1 MSDLLLELFSEEIP
15 ARMQT
20 DASKQLEEAVC
31 KGLKEAGLTFEAAKN
46 YSTPRRIALH
56 VTGLPLEQS
65 DLREERKGP
74 RVGAPDKA
82 IEGFL
87 RGAGVAS
94 IDECETRS
102 DKKGEYYVAVIERKG
117 GNTADVIAT
126 LVPEVV
132 RGFHWPKSM
141 KWGNGSLRW
150 VRPLHSIL
158 CTLDGKVVPFDVD
171 GIQSDDQTFGHRF
184 HAPKAISAPTIEK
197 YLSGLAGAHVIL
209 RRTERKAKI
218 REEAQKLAAKAGLE
232 VKDDPALYRE
242 VCGLVEWPVVLMG
255 SFDQAFL
262 DVPPEV
268 LITAMRSHQK
278 YFALRDPK
286 TGELANKFIFV
297 ANLEAEDGGKAI
309 AQGNE
314 RVLHARLS
322 DAKFFWDQ
330 DKKQTLESRV
340 EKLKDIVFYDKLGT
354 VYDKVQRVKS
364 LARDIAPHVKAD
376 PDKAG
381 QSALLCKTDLV
392 TDMVYEFPELQGIM
406 GRYYALEREIDA
418 DIADAIRD
426 HYAPQGPSD
435 DCPSAPVSVAVA
447 LADKLD
453 TLMGFWVIQQKPTG
467 SKDPFALR
475 RAALGVVRLIL
486 ENKQRIGLAQVYG
499 MHEGRVRNDAV
510 IEEEESVVDSMQSLL
525 EFFADRMKVVLR
537 DRGIRHDLIDAVFA
551 LGDQDDLVAIVARV
565 EALGAFLDTEDGQNL
580 LAGYKRAVNI
590 LRIEEKKHDE
600 QYTGT
605 ADETLLT
612 EPAEKALF
620 EAIAQADTVVRG
632 HLEREDFT
640 GAMTAVAKL
649 RGPVDQFFDDVKVND
664 DNAEV
669 RENRL
674 KLLSQIRAS
683 LEGVADFS
691 KIEG

>member
-1 MSDLLLELFSEEIP
+1 
-15 ARMQT
+15 
-20 DASKQLEEAVC
+20 
-31 KGLKEAGLTFEAAKN
+31 
-46 YSTPRRIALH
+46 
-56 VTGLPLEQS
+56 
-65 DLREERKGP
+65 
-74 RVGAPDKA
+74 
-82 IEGFL
+82 
-87 RGAGVAS
+87 
-94 IDECETRS
+94 
-102 DKKGEYYVAVIERKG
+102 
-117 GNTADVIAT
+117 
-126 LVPEVV
+126 
-132 RGFHWPKSM
+132 
-141 KWGNGSLRW
+141 
-150 VRPLHSIL
+150 
-158 CTLDGKVVPFDVD
+158 VPFDVD

-232 VKDDPALYRE
+232 VADDPALYRE

-255 SFDQAFL
+255 SFDKAFL

-278 YFALRDPK
+278 YFALREPK
-286 TGELANKFIFV
+286 TGKLANKFIFV

-309 AQGNE
+309 VGGNE

-330 DKKQTLESRV
+330 DRKVKLEDRV

-354 VYDKVQRVKS
+354 VYDKVQRVAK
-364 LARDIAPHVKAD
+364 LAETIAPNVGAD
-376 PDKAG
+376 PNKAK
-381 QSALLCKTDLV
+381 QAALLAKADLV
-392 TDMVYEFPELQGIM
+392 TDMVFEFPELQGLM
-406 GRYYALEREIDA
+406 GRYYAQEEGKDGDVA
-418 DIADAIRD
+418 NAIRD

-435 DCPSAPVSVAVA
+435 DCPAENVAVAMA

-453 TLMGFWVIQQKPTG
+453 TLVGFWGIDEKPTG
-467 SKDPFALR
+467 SKDPYALR
-475 RAALGVVRLIL
+475 RAALGVIRLVLENNVRLNLIREFDRSTKGYTDFDKVTQTL
-486 ENKQRIGLAQVYG
+486 PKVLDYWVGEVP
-499 MHEGRVRNDAV
+499 E
-510 IEEEESVVDSMQSLL
+510 SLL
-525 EFFADRMKVVLR
+525 SFFADRLKVYLR
-537 DRGIRHDLIDAVFA
+537 DKGARHDLIDAVFA
-551 LGDQDDLVAIVARV
+551 LGGQDDLVLIVARV

-590 LRIEEKKHDE
+590 LRIEEKKDKAS
-600 QYTGT
+600 YSGT

-640 GAMTAVAKL
+640 GAMAAVAKL
-649 RGPVDQFFDDVKVND
+649 RGPVDKFFDDVKVND
-664 DNAEV
+664 EDTGI
-669 RENRL
+669 RKNRL
-674 KLLSQIRAS
+674 KLLSQIRTS